1 MEGIAVSYEALQ
13 VLDWKVWNQSL
24 ASADEQY
31 VF

>member
-1 MEGIAVSYEALQ
+1 MEDVSYEALP

-24 ASADEQY
+24 ASADGQY